1 MQNRERGAAHI
12 NIFFF
17 LVAMVL
23 FLGSLWFGYVQMS
36 QVNGAFAARDKAVLD
51 MKVAERD
58 VAHYKHYI
66 EEISNQIG
74 SKGEWAGK
82 AGWKWD
88 EEFPALADH
97 VDYTAT
103 PKPLPGVTLATEVA
117 KISKNVAQALGIPD
131 TESTPIS
138 NLYGQID
145 LRYKSQVQRVSSADS
160 ARQKSATDLAT
171 QTTTYQGNLATAA
184 QQATAA
190 TGVYNKRM
198 TDLSTANS
206 GIQTRLRDSESEVGK
221 VQAEKQALVEQHTD
235 DLNEAQKK
243 LDRQKG
249 QNNALVATLKL
260 RNLPEESD
268 GEVISASM
276 RTDMAFI
283 NIGVKD
289 MLRRGTK
296 FRITNR
302 DGSKIKGYGEVVETM
317 QDRAEI
323 RLSGVVD
330 KIGDPIGQGDKLF
343 NALYSPNLKRN
354 VAMIGR
360 FSHPYTKPMIKTL
373 LERLGNKVFDKVE
386 VGVDLVIV
394 GLRQPTAEGDGLEP
408 IDKTPGYLQ
417 AQILG
422 CEIITIQKIRDLLK
436 LGE

>member
-12 NIFFF
+12 NIFYF

-36 QVNGAFAARDKAVLD
+36 QVNDAITKRKTAEINEQIAKRDL
-51 MKVAERD
+51 E
-58 VAHYKHYI
+58 HYKHYV
-66 EEISNQIG
+66 EEVSNLLG
-74 SKGEWAGK
+74 AKGDWVGK

-88 EEFPALADH
+88 DRFPRVASANG
-97 VDYTAT
+97 TAT
-103 PKPLPGVTLATEVA
+103 PTPIAGVSLATDL
-117 KISKNVAQALGIPD
+117 SKSLKGLAQSLGIPD
-131 TESTPIS
+131 TEASP
-138 NLYGQID
+138 LAPFFGQID
-145 LRYKSQVQRVSSADS
+145 LRYKAQVQQVATADA
-160 ARQKSATDLAT
+160 ARQKAATDLST
-171 QTTTYQGNLATAA
+171 QTGTYQGNLSTAQ

-190 TGVYNKRM
+190 TANFNKQM
-198 TDLSTANS
+198 NDLRTANTS
-206 GIQTRLRDSESEVGK
+206 IQTRLRNSESEVGK
-221 VQAEKQALVEQHTD
+221 VNGEKQALVEQHQEDMNT
-235 DLNEAQKK
+235 AQKR

-249 QNNALVATLKL
+249 QNSALVATLKL
-260 RNLPEESD
+260 RNTPEESD

-276 RTDMAFI
+276 RTDTGFI

-302 DGSKIKGYGEVVETM
+302 DGKLKGYGEVVKTM
-317 QDRAEI
+317 QDRSEI
-323 RLSGVVD
+323 RISGVVD
-330 KIGDPIGQGDKLF
+330 RVGDPIGQGDRLF

-373 LERLGNKVFDKVE
+373 LERLGNKVYNKVE

-394 GLRQPTAEGDGLEP
+394 GMQQPNEDGSGLEP
-408 IDKTPGYLQ
+408 VEKTPGYLA
-417 AQILG
+417 AQQLG

>member
-12 NIFFF
+12 NIFYF

-36 QVNGAFAARDKAVLD
+36 QVNDAITKRKTAEINEQIAKRDL
-51 MKVAERD
+51 E
-58 VAHYKHYI
+58 HYKHYT
-66 EEISNQIG
+66 EEISNLLG
-74 SKGEWAGK
+74 AKGDWAGK

-88 EEFPALADH
+88 DRFPRIATANGS
-97 VDYTAT
+97 AT
-103 PKPLPGVTLATEVA
+103 PSPIAGVSLATDL
-117 KISKNVAQALGIPD
+117 SKSLKGLAQSLGIPD
-131 TESTPIS
+131 TEASPIAPFF
-138 NLYGQID
+138 GQVD
-145 LRYKSQVQRVSSADS
+145 LRYKAQVQQVATADA
-160 ARQKSATDLAT
+160 ARQKAATDLAT
-171 QTTTYQGNLATAA
+171 QTGSYQGNLATA
-184 QQATAA
+184 QSQATAA
-190 TGVYNKRM
+190 TANFNKQM
-198 TDLSTANS
+198 NDLRTANTS
-206 GIQTRLRDSESEVGK
+206 IQTRLRNSESEVGK
-221 VQAEKQALVEQHTD
+221 VNGEKQALVEQHQED
-235 DLNEAQKK
+235 INKAQKR

-249 QNNALVATLKL
+249 QNSALVATLKL
-260 RNLPEESD
+260 RNTPEESD

-276 RTDMAFI
+276 HTDTGFI

-302 DGSKIKGYGEVVETM
+302 DGKLKGYGEVVKTM
-317 QDRAEI
+317 QDRSEI
-323 RLSGVVD
+323 RISKVVD
-330 KIGDPIGQGDKLF
+330 RVGDPIGQGDRLF

-373 LERLGNKVFDKVE
+373 LERLGNKVYNKVE

-394 GLRQPTAEGDGLEP
+394 GLQQPNEDGSGLEP
-408 IDKTPGYLQ
+408 VEKTPGYLA
-417 AQILG
+417 AQQLG